1 MNQELHPKAV
11 HLVDKPKDLD
21 ENGFV
26 PDCAVT
32 DNTILLK
39 GYFELWTGQLES
51 EIRESI
57 TEILKQRFPFV
68 RPDHFDFVKQERKK
82 VTTPIVRK
90 SLEWNYKLLEFGGL
104 HSADALLEGD
114 SLPEHSNTV
123 LCESLVQ
130 IIDILGK
137 KLTGKRKNLEVDED
151 DIVEDAVAY

>member
-11 HLVDKPKDLD
+11 HLLDKPKDLD

-68 RPDHFDFVKQERKK
+68 RPDHFDFVKRERKK

-90 SLEWNYKLLEFGGL
+90 SLEWNYKLLKFGGL
-104 HSADALLEGD
+104 HSAEGD
-114 SLPEHSNTV
+114 SLPEHSSTV

>member
-11 HLVDKPKDLD
+11 HLLDKPKDLD
-21 ENGFV
+21 GKCFV

-39 GYFELWTGQLES
+39 GYFELWKGQLES

-114 SLPEHSNTV
+114 SLPEYSNTV

>member
-1 MNQELHPKAV
+1 M
-11 HLVDKPKDLD
+11 
-21 ENGFV
+21 
-26 PDCAVT
+26 
-32 DNTILLK
+32 
-39 GYFELWTGQLES
+39 
-51 EIRESI
+51 
-57 TEILKQRFPFV
+57 V
-68 RPDHFDFVKQERKK
+68 RPDHFDFVKREREK

-104 HSADALLEGD
+104 HSADDLLEGD

-137 KLTGKRKNLEVDED
+137 KLTGKRKNLEADEH